1 MDTQAEKVYVALGND
16 IQDGFKTLQWT
27 LKKWNSKP
35 ISIVILH
42 VTYNI
47 SKDFVYT
54 PFGKLPA
61 SSMSDEK
68 LEVLMK
74 YEHEKIDKLLSK
86 YISFCGQVKAELLK
100 VEKCEQPIH
109 KVITDLI
116 FTHKITKLVMG
127 FTFLKT
133 SSWRIKSA
141 VSGSFY
147 VRHHKPD
154 FCEFFVICGGRL
166 VFLRGENNKGIME
179 DDQGVMVAKV
189 REKGS
194 FKGWLAKMFNENSAD
209 SLDTV
214 SHPSLRFSTNPNSPN
229 SQNQWESCVREIENY
244 FQHLLSLK
252 LDEEEDCGQG
262 NDRVQI
268 SPMEL
273 ARPEHADSNMIA
285 AEDLE
290 SRKKMLKEA
299 QETIKLKRKEAKANA
314 ERSTKAEW
322 TISLCNRRAEEL
334 EANIKEEVTKRE
346 ELKKALD
353 SEKEQ
358 LHEVIMDTE
367 ESKSRLNSLMELQ
380 YELSTKLH
388 NSSLAKLNSE
398 TQLEKAVRTRAEM
411 VREIEELRQQREV
424 LHRRIEFCKEKDAIG
439 MVARL
444 SDMSCGFKDY
454 TAEEIRLATNDF
466 SERLRIKPG
475 GDWTSMYRGRINHAT
490 VAIKMLNSANGISKQ
505 DFQAKVTVLSHIRHP
520 NLITMLGF
528 CTELRCI
535 VFEYM
540 HNGSLRDVFLR
551 DILFSSHISSKTR
564 KRTLGWH
571 DRVRIASEICS
582 GLGFLHTAKPR
593 PIVHGRLSL
602 SNILL
607 DRNLVT
613 KISGFGLSL
622 SHDEQSVRSDI
633 RAFGVL
639 LMHLLT
645 GRNWAGLGQAMN
657 MDRAAVVRDL
667 DEMAGQWPLDL
678 AEKLAGL
685 TLRCLTSNRGP
696 SRDLKLA
703 TVMEELNELK
713 KRADDLVASERA
725 MNRDVKAKDTSDVP
739 SFFLCPIFQEVMKN
753 PHAAADGFSYELDA
767 IEEWLRMGHE
777 TSPMTNLRLK
787 HTFLTPNHTLRSLIQ
802 EWHNK
807 RLLPPL

>member
-1 MDTQAEKVYVALGND
+1 MSDCDCGHVGVLSNVDLSCPQDTRKSKADPPAVAMDTQAEKVYVALGND

-61 SSMSDEK
+61 SSLSDEK

-74 YEHEKIDKLLSK
+74 YEQEKIDKLLSK
-86 YISFCGQVKAELLK
+86 YISSCGQVKAELLK
-100 VEKCEQPIH
+100 VERCEQPIH

-127 FTFLKT
+127 FT
-133 SSWRIKSA
+133 RIKSA

-147 VRHHKPD
+147 VHHHKPD

-194 FKGWLAKMFNENSAD
+194 LKSWLAKMFNENSAD
-209 SLDTV
+209 SLDKV

-229 SQNQWESCVREIENY
+229 SQNQWESCVQEIENY

-273 ARPEHADSNMIA
+273 ARPEHADLNMIA

-290 SRKKMLKEA
+290 SRKKMLREA
-299 QETIKLKRKEAKANA
+299 QETIKFKRKEAKANA

-334 EANIKEEVTKRE
+334 EAKIKEEVTKRE
-346 ELKKALD
+346 DLKKALD

-388 NSSLAKLNSE
+388 NSSLAKSNRE
-398 TQLEKAVRTRAEM
+398 TQLEKAVSTRAEM
-411 VREIEELRQQREV
+411 VREIQELRQQREV

-475 GDWTSMYRGRINHAT
+475 GDWTSMYRGASIMPQLQSKCSTQLMASLSRIF
-490 VAIKMLNSANGISKQ
+490 K
-505 DFQAKVTVLSHIRHP
+505 LSHIRHP

-551 DILFSSHISSKTR
+551 DILFSSQISSKTR

-571 DRVRIASEICS
+571 DRARIASEICS
-582 GLGFLHTAKPR
+582 GLGFLHTGKPR

-622 SHDEQSVRSDI
+622 SHNEQSVRSDI

-639 LMHLLT
+639 MMHLLT

-657 MDRAAVVRDL
+657 MDQAAVVRDL

-685 TLRCLTSNRGP
+685 ALRCLTSNRGP

-725 MNRDVKAKDTSDVP
+725 MDRDVKAKDTNDVP

-767 IEEWLRMGHE
+767 IEEWLRMGHD
-777 TSPMTNLRLK
+777 TSP
-787 HTFLTPNHTLRSLIQ
+787 
-802 EWHNK
+802 
-807 RLLPPL
+807 

>member
-1 MDTQAEKVYVALGND
+1 MQEGLTAMDTQAEKVYVALGND

-61 SSMSDEK
+61 SSLSDEK

-74 YEHEKIDKLLSK
+74 YEQEKIDKLLSK
-86 YISFCGQVKAELLK
+86 YISSCGQVKAELLK
-100 VEKCEQPIH
+100 VERCEQPIH

-127 FTFLKT
+127 FT
-133 SSWRIKSA
+133 RIKSA

-147 VRHHKPD
+147 VHHHKPD

-194 FKGWLAKMFNENSAD
+194 LKSWLAKMFNENSAD
-209 SLDTV
+209 SLDKV

-229 SQNQWESCVREIENY
+229 SQNQWESCVQEIENY

-273 ARPEHADSNMIA
+273 ARPEHADLNMIA

-290 SRKKMLKEA
+290 SRKKMLREA
-299 QETIKLKRKEAKANA
+299 QEQSSSNERKPRPMPKGALKQNGPFLYA
-314 ERSTKAEW
+314 
-322 TISLCNRRAEEL
+322 IAEEL
-334 EANIKEEVTKRE
+334 EAKIKEEVTKRE
-346 ELKKALD
+346 DLKKALD

-388 NSSLAKLNSE
+388 NSSLAKSNRE
-398 TQLEKAVRTRAEM
+398 TQLEKAVSTRAEM
-411 VREIEELRQQREV
+411 VREIQELRQQREV

-540 HNGSLRDVFLR
+540 HNGSLRDKADPRVARPCPNCFR
-551 DILFSSHISSKTR
+551 NLFR
-564 KRTLGWH
+564 LGLSPH
-571 DRVRIASEICS
+571 
-582 GLGFLHTAKPR
+582 GKPR

-622 SHDEQSVRSDI
+622 SHNEQSVRSDI

-639 LMHLLT
+639 MMHLLT

-657 MDRAAVVRDL
+657 MDQAAVVRDL

-685 TLRCLTSNRGP
+685 ALRCLTSNRGP

-725 MNRDVKAKDTSDVP
+725 MNRDVKAKDTNDVP

-767 IEEWLRMGHE
+767 IEEWLRMGHD

-807 RLLPPL
+807 RLLPPP